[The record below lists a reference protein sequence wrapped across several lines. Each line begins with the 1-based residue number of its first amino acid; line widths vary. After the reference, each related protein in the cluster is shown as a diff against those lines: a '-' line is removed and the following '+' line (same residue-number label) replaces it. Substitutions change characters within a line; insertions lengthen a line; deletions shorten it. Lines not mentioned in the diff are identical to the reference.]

1 MKVGIVGAGPAG
13 LTLAHA
19 LLTLPGKSVTVSVY
33 DSSDALRPSLGGGL
47 QLSCGAGALQRLG
60 LDVSKIATP
69 IRSVLSRRAAD
80 RRTLLSIDVQAA
92 MLEAGATMVPPAASD
107 GAFAIMRDQLQQLL
121 ASELPPSALCLGRT
135 VAAVAP
141 RKGGGATLSFADG
154 SADEDVDCGHLTELA
169 GSTLRTSPQP
179 CFSLVLL
186 TRAQETC
193 TVTHASRDSATNI
206 DTCQVDLVCGC
217 DGIRSVVKSYV
228 SPNEPPASYSGV
240 KVLLAVAT
248 AGSRP
253 LGAETAFHQW
263 LGDGAYEG
271 RHSTTLNNT
280 RTCPR

>member
-179 CFSLVLL
+179 WLSLVLL
-186 TRAQETC
+186 TRVRWTSCAAATGYARWSRA
-193 TVTHASRDSATNI
+193 TSLRTSPPPLTPASRSSWRSQRLVRDLWAPRQPSISGSATAR
-206 DTCQVDLVCGC
+206 T
-217 DGIRSVVKSYV
+217 R
-228 SPNEPPASYSGV
+228 A
-240 KVLLAVAT
+240 AT
-248 AGSRP
+248 R
-253 LGAETAFHQW
+253 LH
-263 LGDGAYEG
+263 
-271 RHSTTLNNT
+271 
-280 RTCPR
+280 